1 MFLKNNFISFLF
13 ISFIL
18 LFILLFILFLFIC
31 FNHILSIKQNPK
43 KNKKEYFYSNA
54 QDFCSVFGQGTPYQQ
69 SNQTSSANKN
79 IFNCTDEDNCA
90 CAKENERCLVDPQG
104 NNTCC
109 NNLNCIRPKN
119 HFGYKICSNK
129 KDACG
134 YFHNDYL
141 KYIFDDQL
149 WQSYFNKIKSF
160 FESKQTYTT
169 VEEEDG
175 STVVLNNKRK
185 EILDFIKIKGL
196 CGKEYTSQDIRKQL
210 DDFFTKDQI
219 FSGLIYGAK
228 KTFEDI
234 ADSTET
240 NPTNCRTANMT
251 VNN

>member
-1 MFLKNNFISFLF
+1 MFLKNKLF
-13 ISFIL
+13 IFNLIIL
-18 LFILLFILFLFIC
+18 LLILIIFYY
-31 FNHILSIKQNPK
+31 FNYILSNKQYLNN
-43 KNKKEYFYSNA
+43 KNNKNQQEYFYSNA
-54 QDFCSVFGQGTPYQQ
+54 QDFCNVFGQGTSYQQ

-79 IFNCTDEDNCA
+79 IFNCTDEDNCV

-119 HFGYKICSNK
+119 DFGHKICSNK

-149 WQSYFNKIKSF
+149 WESYFDKIKSL

-169 VEEEDG
+169 VEDEDG
-175 STVVLNNKRK
+175 STIVLNNKRK
-185 EILDFIKIKGL
+185 EILDFIKIKDL
-196 CGKEYTSQDIRKQL
+196 CGKEYTPQDIRKQL
-210 DDFFTKDQI
+210 DDFFKKDQI

-228 KTFEDI
+228 KTFEDL

-240 NPTNCRTANMT
+240 NPTNCRTSNMT